1 MRDCANPPE
10 DVRPETGGQPASVND
25 HDDPTTEV
33 LIAGMAV
40 ADFVFR
46 VPAIPAQAEK
56 YRADSME
63 IVVGGPAANAAIAV
77 ARLGGRAILSTRLG
91 EDEVADAIR
100 NDLEAEGVDC
110 RIRRGGRSPLSAVA
124 VDAAG
129 ERQIVNFRGEALA
142 EQPVTLDGLAPA
154 AVLVDMGWTAAAL
167 DGLALARAR
176 GVPGV
181 VDAET
186 PATEAVLHA
195 ASHVAFPRGGLAA
208 FTGIGDKEEALLAA
222 SRRLDGWVCVT
233 DGADGVSY
241 VAEGRVEAVPAFPVR
256 AVDTL
261 GAGDIWH
268 GAFTLRLAE
277 GAGEADAVRFANAVA
292 ALKCTGFGG
301 GRASPARAAVERFLA
316 EHDTRT

>member
-1 MRDCANPPE
+1 MNSHGDSA
-10 DVRPETGGQPASVND
+10 
-25 HDDPTTEV
+25 TEV

-46 VPAIPAQAEK
+46 VRAIPTEAEK

-63 IVVGGPAANAAIAV
+63 IVVGGPAANAAIAI
-77 ARLGGRAILSTRLG
+77 ARLGGRAVLSTRLG

-110 RIRRGGRSPLSAVA
+110 RIRRAGRSPLSAVA

-129 ERQIVNFRGEALA
+129 ERQIVNFGGEALA
-142 EQPVTLDGLAPA
+142 EEPEPLDDLMPG
-154 AVLVDMGWTAAAL
+154 AVLVDTGWTRAAL
-167 DGLALARAR
+167 AGLALAQAR
-176 GVPGV
+176 GIPGV
-181 VDAET
+181 VDAEA
-186 PATEAVLHA
+186 PATEAVLEA
-195 ASHVAFPRGGLAA
+195 ASHVAFPRRGLTA
-208 FTGIGDKEEALLAA
+208 FAGIGDKEEALLAA
-222 SRRLDGWVCVT
+222 SRKLDGWVCVT
-233 DGADGVSY
+233 DGAAGVSY
-241 VAEGRVEAVPAFPVR
+241 VAEGRVETVPAFPVH

-277 GAGEADAVRFANAVA
+277 GAGESDAIRFANAVA

-301 GRASPARAAVERFLA
+301 GRSSPTRAAVERFLV
-316 EHDTRT
+316 EHECRT

>member
-1 MRDCANPPE
+1 MN
-10 DVRPETGGQPASVND
+10 N
-25 HDDPTTEV
+25 HDDATTEI

-46 VPAIPAQAEK
+46 VPAIPTEAEK

-63 IVVGGPAANAAIAV
+63 IVVGGQAANAAIAI

-91 EDEVADAIR
+91 EDEVADAVR
-100 NDLEAEGVDC
+100 GDLESEGVDC
-110 RIRRGGRSPLSAVA
+110 RIRRAGRSPLSAVA

-142 EQPVTLDGLAPA
+142 EEPEPLDDLAPA
-154 AVLVDMGWTAAAL
+154 AVLVDMGWTTAAL
-167 DGLALARAR
+167 AGLALARAH

-181 VDAET
+181 VDAEA
-186 PATEAVLHA
+186 PATEAVLRA
-195 ASHVAFPRGGLAA
+195 ASHVAFPRRGLAA
-208 FTGIGDKEEALLAA
+208 FTGIDDKEEALLAA
-222 SRRLDGWVCVT
+222 SRGLDGWVCVT
-233 DGADGVSY
+233 DGAAGVGY
-241 VAEGRVEAVPAFPVR
+241 VAEGRIETVPAFPIR

-261 GAGDIWH
+261 GAGDVWH

-277 GAGEADAVRFANAVA
+277 GAGEPGAVRFANAAA

-301 GRASPARAAVERFLA
+301 GRASPTRAAVERFLA
-316 EHDTRT
+316 EHPMRA

>member
-1 MRDCANPPE
+1 MNNRD
-10 DVRPETGGQPASVND
+10 DS
-25 HDDPTTEV
+25 TTEV

-46 VPAIPAQAEK
+46 VPAIPAEAEK

-63 IVVGGPAANAAIAV
+63 IVVGGPAANAAIAI
-77 ARLGGRAILSTRLG
+77 ARLGGSAILSTRLG
-91 EDEVADAIR
+91 EDEVAGAIR
-100 NDLEAEGVDC
+100 NALEAEGVDC
-110 RIRRGGRSPLSAVA
+110 RIRRAGRSPLSAVA

-142 EQPVTLDGLAPA
+142 EEPEPLDGLTPA
-154 AVLVDMGWTAAAL
+154 AVLVDVGWTRAAL
-167 DGLALARAR
+167 TALALARAR

-181 VDAET
+181 VDAEA
-186 PATEAVLHA
+186 PATEPVLHA

-208 FTGIGDKEEALLAA
+208 FAGVGDKEEALLAA

-233 DGADGVSY
+233 DGAAGVSH
-241 VAEGRVEAVPAFPVR
+241 VAEGRVETVPAFPVR

-261 GAGDIWH
+261 GAGDVWH

-277 GAGEADAVRFANAVA
+277 GAGEPDAVRFANAAA

-301 GRASPARAAVERFLA
+301 GRASPTRAAVDRFLA

>member
-1 MRDCANPPE
+1 MN
-10 DVRPETGGQPASVND
+10 N
-25 HDDPTTEV
+25 HDDKTAEV

-46 VPAIPAQAEK
+46 VPAIPAEAEK

-63 IVVGGPAANAAIAV
+63 MVVGGPAANAAIAV

-91 EDEVADAIR
+91 DDEVADAIR

-110 RIRRGGRSPLSAVA
+110 RIRRGGRSPLSAVT

-142 EQPVTLDGLAPA
+142 EEPEPLDGLAPA
-154 AVLVDMGWTAAAL
+154 AVLVDTGWTGAAL
-167 DGLALARAR
+167 AGLALARAR

-181 VDAET
+181 VDAEA
-186 PATEAVLHA
+186 PATEAVLRA
-195 ASHVAFPRGGLAA
+195 ASHVAFPRRGLAA
-208 FTGIGDKEEALLAA
+208 FAGVGDKVEALLAT

-233 DGADGVSY
+233 DGAAGVSY
-241 VAEGRVEAVPAFPVR
+241 VAAGRVETVPAFPVR

-261 GAGDIWH
+261 GAGDVWH

-277 GAGEADAVRFANAVA
+277 GAGEPDAVRFANAAA

-301 GRASPARAAVERFLA
+301 GRASPTRAAVDRFLA

>member
-1 MRDCANPPE
+1 MRK
-10 DVRPETGGQPASVND
+10 R
-25 HDDPTTEV
+25 DDSTSEI

-46 VPAIPAQAEK
+46 VPAIPTEAEK

-63 IVVGGPAANAAIAV
+63 MVVGGPAANAAIAI

-91 EDEVADAIR
+91 EDGVAEAIR
-100 NDLEAEGVDC
+100 NDLEAEGVAC

-129 ERQIVNFRGEALA
+129 ERQIVNFRGESLA
-142 EQPVTLDGLAPA
+142 EESDPLDGLMPG
-154 AVLVDMGWTAAAL
+154 AVLVDMGWTRAAL
-167 DGLALARAR
+167 AGLALARAL

-181 VDAET
+181 VDAE
-186 PATEAVLHA
+186 PATSEAVLRA
-195 ASHVAFPRGGLAA
+195 ASHVAFPRGGLTSFA
-208 FTGIGDKEEALLAA
+208 GIGDKEEALLAA

-233 DGADGVSY
+233 DGAAGVSY
-241 VAEGRVEAVPAFPVR
+241 VAEGHVETVPAFPVR

-261 GAGDIWH
+261 GAGDVWH
-268 GAFTLRLAE
+268 GAFALRLAE
-277 GAGEADAVRFANAVA
+277 GAGEPDAVRFANAVA

-301 GRASPARAAVERFLA
+301 GRASPTRTAVERFLA
-316 EHDTRT
+316 EHEART

>member
-1 MRDCANPPE
+1 MNNRD
-10 DVRPETGGQPASVND
+10 DSTI
-25 HDDPTTEV
+25 EV

-46 VPAIPAQAEK
+46 VPAIPTEAEK

-91 EDEVADAIR
+91 EDRVADAVR
-100 NDLEAEGVDC
+100 RDLVAEGVDC
-110 RIRRGGRSPLSAVA
+110 RIRRAGRSPLSAVA

-142 EQPVTLDGLAPA
+142 EEPEPLDGLTPA
-154 AVLVDMGWTAAAL
+154 AVLVDMGWTRAAL
-167 DGLALARAR
+167 AGLAFARER

-181 VDAET
+181 VDAEA
-186 PATEAVLHA
+186 PATEAVLRA
-195 ASHVAFPRGGLAA
+195 ASHVAFPRGGLTA
-208 FTGIGDKEEALLAA
+208 FAGIGDKEEALLAA
-222 SRRLDGWVCVT
+222 SRKLDGWVCVT
-233 DGADGVSY
+233 DGAAGVSY
-241 VAEGRVEAVPAFPVR
+241 VAEGRVETVPAFPVR

-277 GAGEADAVRFANAVA
+277 GAGEPDAVRFANAAA

-301 GRASPARAAVERFLA
+301 GQASPTRAAAERFLA
-316 EHDTRT
+316 EHQARA

>member
-1 MRDCANPPE
+1 MNH
-10 DVRPETGGQPASVND
+10 
-25 HDDPTTEV
+25 HDDSTTEV

-46 VPAIPAQAEK
+46 VPAIPTEAEK

-63 IVVGGPAANAAIAV
+63 IVVGGPAANAAIAI
-77 ARLGGRAILSTRLG
+77 ARLGGRAVLSTRLG
-91 EDEVADAIR
+91 EDGVADAIR
-100 NDLEAEGVDC
+100 GDLESEGVDC
-110 RIRRGGRSPLSAVA
+110 RIRRAGRSPLSAVA

-129 ERQIVNFRGEALA
+129 ERQIVNFRGEGLA
-142 EQPVTLDGLAPA
+142 EEPEPLGDPAPA
-154 AVLVDMGWTAAAL
+154 AVLVDMGWTTAAL
-167 DGLALARAR
+167 AGLALARAR

-186 PATEAVLHA
+186 PATEAVLRA
-195 ASHVAFPRGGLAA
+195 ASHVAFPRRGLAA

-222 SRRLDGWVCVT
+222 SRGLDGWVCVT
-233 DGADGVSY
+233 DGAAGVSY
-241 VAEGRVEAVPAFPVR
+241 VAEGRIETVPAFPIR

-277 GAGEADAVRFANAVA
+277 GAGEPDAVRFANAAA

-301 GRASPARAAVERFLA
+301 GRASPTRAAVERFLA
-316 EHDTRT
+316 DHPMRA

>member
-1 MRDCANPPE
+1 MNNRD
-10 DVRPETGGQPASVND
+10 GS
-25 HDDPTTEV
+25 TTEV

-46 VPAIPAQAEK
+46 VPAIPTEAEK

-63 IVVGGPAANAAIAV
+63 IVVGGPAANAAIAI
-77 ARLGGRAILSTRLG
+77 ARLRGRATLSTRLG
-91 EDEVADAIR
+91 EDEVTGAIR
-100 NDLEAEGVDC
+100 NVLESEGVAC
-110 RIRRGGRSPLSAVA
+110 RIQCAGRSPLSAVT
-124 VDAAG
+124 VDTAG

-142 EQPVTLDGLAPA
+142 EEPEPLDGLTPA
-154 AVLVDMGWTAAAL
+154 AVLVDTGWTRAAL
-167 DGLALARAR
+167 AALALARAR
-176 GVPGV
+176 GIPGV
-181 VDAET
+181 VDAEA

-195 ASHVAFPRGGLAA
+195 ASHVAFPRGSLTSFA
-208 FTGIGDKEEALLAA
+208 GIGDKEEALLTA

-233 DGADGVSY
+233 DGAAGVSY
-241 VAEGRVEAVPAFPVR
+241 VDEGRVETIPAFPIR

-277 GAGEADAVRFANAVA
+277 GAGEFDAVRFANAAA

-301 GRASPARAAVERFLA
+301 GRASPGRAAVEQLLT
-316 EHDTRT
+316 EPRTDSR

>member
-1 MRDCANPPE
+1 MRPKTD
-10 DVRPETGGQPASVND
+10 GW
-25 HDDPTTEV
+25 PTTVSTDDEPGTEI

-46 VPAIPAQAEK
+46 VPAIPVEAEK

-63 IVVGGPAANAAIAV
+63 IVVGGPAANAAIAI
-77 ARLGGRAILSTRLG
+77 ARLGGRAVLSTRLG

-100 NDLEAEGVDC
+100 NDLQAEGVDC
-110 RIRRGGRSPLSAVA
+110 RIRRAGRSPLSAVA

-142 EQPVTLDGLAPA
+142 EEPEPLDGIAPA
-154 AVLVDMGWTAAAL
+154 AVLVDMGWTGAAL
-167 DGLALARAR
+167 AALALARVR
-176 GVPGV
+176 GIPGV
-181 VDAET
+181 VDAEA

-195 ASHVAFPRGGLAA
+195 ASHVAFARRGLAA
-208 FTGIGDKEEALLAA
+208 FTGIDDKEEALLAA
-222 SRRLDGWVCVT
+222 SRGLDGWVCVT
-233 DGADGVSY
+233 DGAAGVSY
-241 VAEGRVEAVPAFPVR
+241 VAEGRVETVPAFPVH

-277 GAGEADAVRFANAVA
+277 GAGEPDAVRFANAAA

-301 GRASPARAAVERFLA
+301 GRASPGRAAVEQLLT
-316 EHDTRT
+316 EQRTDSR

>member
-1 MRDCANPPE
+1 MNNRD
-10 DVRPETGGQPASVND
+10 DS
-25 HDDPTTEV
+25 TTEI

-46 VPAIPAQAEK
+46 VPAIPTEAEK

-63 IVVGGPAANAAIAV
+63 IVVGGPAANAAIAI
-77 ARLGGRAILSTRLG
+77 ARLGGSAILSTRLG
-91 EDEVADAIR
+91 EDEIADAIR

-110 RIRRGGRSPLSAVA
+110 RIRRAGRSPLSAVA

-142 EQPVTLDGLAPA
+142 EEPEPLDGLAPA
-154 AVLVDMGWTAAAL
+154 AVLVDMGWTRAAL
-167 DGLALARAR
+167 AALALARTR

-181 VDAET
+181 VDAEA

-195 ASHVAFPRGGLAA
+195 ASHVAFPRGGLTA
-208 FTGIGDKEEALLAA
+208 FAGVGDKEEALLAA

-233 DGADGVSY
+233 DGAAGVSY
-241 VAEGRVEAVPAFPVR
+241 VAEGRVETAPAFPVR

-277 GAGEADAVRFANAVA
+277 GAGEPDAVRFANAAA

-301 GRASPARAAVERFLA
+301 GRASPGRAAVEQLLT
-316 EHDTRT
+316 EQRTEPR

>member
-1 MRDCANPPE
+1 MNSHGDSA
-10 DVRPETGGQPASVND
+10 
-25 HDDPTTEV
+25 TEV

-46 VPAIPAQAEK
+46 VRAIPTEAEK

-63 IVVGGPAANAAIAV
+63 IVVGGPAANAAIAI
-77 ARLGGRAILSTRLG
+77 ARLGGRAVLSTRLG

-110 RIRRGGRSPLSAVA
+110 RIRRAGRSPLSAVA

-129 ERQIVNFRGEALA
+129 ERQIVNFGGEALA
-142 EQPVTLDGLAPA
+142 EEPEPLDDLMPG
-154 AVLVDMGWTAAAL
+154 AVLVDTGWTRAAL
-167 DGLALARAR
+167 AGLALAQAR
-176 GVPGV
+176 GIPGV
-181 VDAET
+181 VDAEA
-186 PATEAVLHA
+186 PATEAVLEA
-195 ASHVAFPRGGLAA
+195 ASHVAFPRRGLTA
-208 FTGIGDKEEALLAA
+208 FAGIGDKEEALLAA
-222 SRRLDGWVCVT
+222 SRKLDGWVCVT
-233 DGADGVSY
+233 DGAAGVSY
-241 VAEGRVEAVPAFPVR
+241 VAEGRVETVPAFPVH

-277 GAGEADAVRFANAVA
+277 GAGESDAIRFANAVA

-301 GRASPARAAVERFLA
+301 GRASPTRAAVERFLA
-316 EHDTRT
+316 EHECRT

>member
-1 MRDCANPPE
+1 MN
-10 DVRPETGGQPASVND
+10 S
-25 HDDPTTEV
+25 HDDSTTEV
-33 LIAGMAV
+33 LIAGVAV

-46 VPAIPAQAEK
+46 VPAIPAEAEK

-63 IVVGGPAANAAIAV
+63 IVVGGPAANAAKAI

-91 EDEVADAIR
+91 DDEVADAIR
-100 NDLEAEGVDC
+100 NDLETEGVDC
-110 RIRRGGRSPLSAVA
+110 RIRRGGRSPLSAVT

-129 ERQIVNFRGEALA
+129 ERQIVNFRGEGLA
-142 EQPVTLDGLAPA
+142 EEPVPPDGLTPA
-154 AVLVDMGWTAAAL
+154 AVLVDVGWTTAAL
-167 DGLALARAR
+167 TGLALARAR

-181 VDAET
+181 VDAEA
-186 PATEAVLHA
+186 PATEAVLRA
-195 ASHVAFPRGGLAA
+195 ASHVAFARGGLAA
-208 FTGIGDKEEALLAA
+208 FTGVGDKEEALLAA

-233 DGADGVSY
+233 DGAAGVSY
-241 VAEGRVEAVPAFPVR
+241 VDEGRVETVPAFPVR

-277 GAGEADAVRFANAVA
+277 GAGEPDAARFANAAA

-301 GRASPARAAVERFLA
+301 GRASPTRAAVERFLA
-316 EHDTRT
+316 EHRARA

>member
-1 MRDCANPPE
+1 MN
-10 DVRPETGGQPASVND
+10 N
-25 HDDPTTEV
+25 HDDSTTEV

-46 VPAIPAQAEK
+46 VPAIPAEAEK

-63 IVVGGPAANAAIAV
+63 VVVGGPAANAAIAV
-77 ARLGGRAILSTRLG
+77 ARLGGRAVLSTRLG
-91 EDEVADAIR
+91 KDEVADAIR

-110 RIRRGGRSPLSAVA
+110 RIRRAGRSPLSAVA

-142 EQPVTLDGLAPA
+142 EEPEPLGGLTPA
-154 AVLVDMGWTAAAL
+154 AVLVDMGWTRAAL
-167 DGLALARAR
+167 AALALARAR
-176 GVPGV
+176 GIPGV
-181 VDAET
+181 VDAEA
-186 PATEAVLHA
+186 PATEAVLRV
-195 ASHVAFPRGGLAA
+195 ASHVAFARGGLAA
-208 FTGIGDKEEALLAA
+208 FAGVGDKEVALLAA

-233 DGADGVSY
+233 DGAAGVSY
-241 VAEGRVEAVPAFPVR
+241 VSQGRVKTIPAFPVR

-277 GAGEADAVRFANAVA
+277 GAGEPDAVRFANAAA

-301 GRASPARAAVERFLA
+301 GRASPTRAAVERLLA
-316 EHDTRT
+316 EHPARA

>member
-1 MRDCANPPE
+1 MN
-10 DVRPETGGQPASVND
+10 S
-25 HDDPTTEV
+25 HDDSATEV

-46 VPAIPAQAEK
+46 VPAIPTQAEK
-56 YRADSME
+56 YRAGSME
-63 IVVGGPAANAAIAV
+63 IVVGGPAANAAIAI
-77 ARLGGRAILSTRLG
+77 ARLRGRATLSTRLG
-91 EDEVADAIR
+91 EDEVAGAIR
-100 NDLEAEGVDC
+100 NVLEAEGVAC
-110 RIRRGGRSPLSAVA
+110 RLRRAGRSPLSAIA

-142 EQPVTLDGLAPA
+142 EEPEPLDGLTPA
-154 AVLVDMGWTAAAL
+154 AVLVDMGWTRAAL
-167 DGLALARAR
+167 AALTLARAR

-195 ASHVAFPRGGLAA
+195 ASHVAFARGGLAA
-208 FTGIGDKEEALLAA
+208 FTGIGDKAEALLAA
-222 SRRLDGWVCVT
+222 ARRLEGWVCVT
-233 DGADGVSY
+233 DGAAGVSY
-241 VAEGRVEAVPAFPVR
+241 VAEGRVETVPTFPVR

-277 GAGEADAVRFANAVA
+277 GAREPDAVRFANAAA

-301 GRASPARAAVERFLA
+301 GRASPGRAAVEQLLT
-316 EHDTRT
+316 EQRTEPR